1 MNFNKLNLSKECV
14 NNLNNMGFS
23 EATAIQKESI
33 PHILN
38 KKNIIAKAQT
48 GSGKTVSFCLGVD
61 NNLHVKK
68 FRVQSLILAPT
79 RELAEQIAIVLK
91 SIVKYRHNIK
101 ILTLCGGVPY
111 KPQVRSLFHQAHII
125 VGTPGRVLKH
135 LREENLSLKDVNT
148 FVLDEADKMLDMGF
162 SEDIDS
168 IINYLPKQNIQSMLF
183 SATFDETL
191 ISNDIFSNCHKI
203 EIQSQKPKIDE
214 YFYEIETDLKT
225 KIIPKLLSKDFEKVI
240 IFCNTKISCEEL
252 ANELENM
259 FDLEVLVLN
268 SNLEQ
273 IDRTETLIMFENGTF
288 PILIATDIASRGL
301 DIDDVDLVINY
312 ELPNNDEV
320 YIHRIGR
327 TARASKTGISI
338 SLADDT
344 SRLKEI
350 QDYLQKDLTLSSID
364 TILDKDQEIIQA
376 QYETIY
382 INGGKKDKV
391 RKTDLLGAL
400 SKDIGIDFKS
410 IGKID
415 ILPKGSYIAL
425 RKDTFDKFFKN
436 KRDIKIKSKF
446 YRIYKIS

>member
-1 MNFNKLNLSKECV
+1 
-14 NNLNNMGFS
+14 
-23 EATAIQKESI
+23 
-33 PHILN
+33 
-38 KKNIIAKAQT
+38 
-48 GSGKTVSFCLGVD
+48 
-61 NNLHVKK
+61 
-68 FRVQSLILAPT
+68 LILAPT
-79 RELAEQIAIVLK
+79 RELADQIAIVLK